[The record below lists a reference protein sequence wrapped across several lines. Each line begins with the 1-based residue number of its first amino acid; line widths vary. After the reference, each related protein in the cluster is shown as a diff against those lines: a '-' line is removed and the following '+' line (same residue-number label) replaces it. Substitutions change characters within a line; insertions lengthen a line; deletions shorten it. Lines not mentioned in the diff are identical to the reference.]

1 MAGIYLI
8 RHAEPVSPYTWSGSD
23 ATRPL
28 SATGRKQAESMGQL
42 LKSSGA
48 TELRSAPHR
57 RCLET
62 AELIGKVLGL
72 TPVID
77 ESLHIARRFELPRLS
92 GVAIWVAH
100 SNNIP
105 GALER
110 AGIACHACDHASAWH
125 IELDD
130 AGQVTQA
137 RYFEP
142 DLDA

>member
-1 MAGIYLI
+1 MASIYLI

-23 ATRPL
+23 AARPL
-28 SATGRKQAESMGQL
+28 SATGRRQAESMGRL

-48 TELRSAPHR
+48 TVLRSAPHR
-57 RCLET
+57 RCVET
-62 AELIGKVLGL
+62 AELIGKILGL
-72 TPVID
+72 TPVVD
-77 ESLHIARRFELPRLS
+77 ESLHIARRFELPRLA

-110 AGIACHACDHASAWH
+110 AGIDCHACGHASAWH

-130 AGQVTQA
+130 DSHVMQA